1 MLTTLIVLSLH
12 IYHLIYEDIDIN
24 PCTLYVAI
32 GLLLS
37 ALVDT
42 TAPVWLVLLLLAPY
56 VVVIIISALV
66 AGMVMYHGMMAT
78 E

>member
-24 PCTLYVAI
+24 PCTSYVAI

-56 VVVIIISALV
+56 VVVIILSAGV
-66 AGMVMYHGMMAT
+66 AGMVMCHGMMAT